1 MSIIRNL
8 IENERGLHTN
18 SVATDNELVLK
29 QDKST
34 LLNALKAVDGAGSGL
49 DADLVRGAEPVKLS
63 TAGTE
68 LTKIDGS
75 TIKNQCTAWVNFDG
89 TDGTIRDSY
98 NVSSVVRD
106 ATGKYTITFTNSM
119 DNTNYVVSGMSRY
132 VSTSAT
138 ALTTEILYTG
148 NNDEMLIDS
157 LKIAVKRNYDDDE
170 GFYDVN
176 IVTIQVFGG
185 KN

>member
-98 NVSSVVRD
+98 NVSSVVRTD
-106 ATGKYTITFTNSM
+106 EGKYTISFASNM
-119 DNTNYVVSGMSRY
+119 
-132 VSTSAT
+132 STSNYSVT
-138 ALTTEILYTG
+138 SSVSLPRNSCSVEKCTTSDCNIEVGGVNYSDGSTRYR
-148 NNDEMLIDS
+148 DES
-157 LKIAVKRNYDDDE
+157 L
-170 GFYDVN
+170 
-176 IVTIQVFGG
+176 VTIAIFGG

>member
-1 MSIIRNL
+1 MSLIRSI
-8 IENERGLHTN
+8 IENERGLHMD
-18 SVATDNELVLK
+18 SVATDSELVLK

-98 NVSSVVRD
+98 NVSSVVRND
-106 ATGKYTITFTNSM
+106 TGRCTLTFVNEMDDNNYCIVSGTNYGGNYFIRSNGSQTTTSFGIGTTNS
-119 DNTNYVVSGMSRY
+119 SK
-132 VSTSAT
+132 
-138 ALTTEILYTG
+138 EW
-148 NNDEMLIDS
+148 
-157 LKIAVKRNYDDDE
+157 DDVD
-170 GFYDVN
+170 YISVA
-176 IVTIQVFGG
+176 VFGG